1 MIFDTNFLYGL
12 FPTIT
17 KYSWITLKISIISF
31 FLSLIIAILIALT
44 IYMNIRLISSILNLW
59 VAIFRGTP
67 LITQMF
73 FVYFGL
79 AQLIPLLK
87 DLNGQFVAI
96 MVLSFN
102 SSAHMSEILR
112 GAIIA
117 IDKGQIEAG
126 LSIGMSYLRIL
137 RRIILPQAIIN
148 SIPALGNSFVEIVK
162 GSAIA
167 FTIGVKELMGAA
179 QLEGASNYKYLE
191 TFAAVMIAYF
201 IITSSFNILQRY
213 IEKKFINKYSV

>member
-179 QLEGASNYKYLE
+179 QLEGTSNYKYLE